1 MGNENSISRKFDRK
15 KIIRMKYNFSLK
27 YHFEKQKIDLVILNF
42 HVSVIHPLRY
52 SSSIVFVTADPN
64 HTQNFQNGWRHFALV
79 CPLIP
84 SKSQFFFA
92 VASINSF
99 LNSWGLLRCKNFPI
113 KAPHDYPRCRV
124 REKFY
129 YSLYLSIFFCYT
141 SNIIQMEKL
150 LNRINLEGES

>member
-64 HTQNFQNGWRHFALV
+64 HTQNFQNG
-79 CPLIP
+79 
-84 SKSQFFFA
+84 
-92 VASINSF
+92 
-99 LNSWGLLRCKNFPI
+99 
-113 KAPHDYPRCRV
+113 
-124 REKFY
+124 
-129 YSLYLSIFFCYT
+129 
-141 SNIIQMEKL
+141 
-150 LNRINLEGES
+150 